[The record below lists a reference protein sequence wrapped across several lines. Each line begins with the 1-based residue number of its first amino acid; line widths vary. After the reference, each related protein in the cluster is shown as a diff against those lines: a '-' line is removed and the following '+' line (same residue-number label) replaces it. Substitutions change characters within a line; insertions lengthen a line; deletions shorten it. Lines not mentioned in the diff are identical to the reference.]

1 MSDTKIPGTDTVIDE
16 TFGVAITRSLPPP
29 PPSGYAVV
37 VGIDFDV
44 TGDAAMSEALRL
56 ADARD
61 DIEIH
66 AVYVLSHNLDSL
78 RADIL
83 AKRTTELDDIPGR
96 LRKHIESRF
105 GDLPEKSAQR
115 LALHVRLGAPAE
127 AIHQLAVDVDAELII
142 VGTHGRTGLRK
153 LALGSVA
160 QKLLETAHCPV
171 LVARRKDYSGL
182 EKTARPEPLCPDCA
196 QARTDSNGDKLWC
209 EWHARPHVRAHV
221 IGYAESFGGGRDP
234 GIVSSH

>member
-29 PPSGYAVV
+29 PTGYNIV
-37 VGIDFDV
+37 VGLDFDT
-44 TGDAAMSEALRL
+44 TGDHAMAEALRF
-56 ADARD
+56 ADSRD
-61 DIEIH
+61 DVEIH
-66 AVYVLSHNLDSL
+66 VVYVITKNVDTI

-83 AKRTTELDDIPGR
+83 AKRATELEDIPAK
-96 LRKHIESRF
+96 LRRHIETRF
-105 GDLPEKSAQR
+105 GDISKHNTSLV
-115 LALHVRLGAPAE
+115 LHVRLGEPTA

-160 QKLLETAHCPV
+160 QKLLENAHCPV
-171 LVARRKDYSGL
+171 LVARPRDYTGL

-196 QARTDSNGDKLWC
+196 RTRTESNGEKQWC
-209 EWHARPHVRAHV
+209 DWHARPHIRAHS
-221 IGYAESFGGGRDP
+221 IGYHEYLGGGRSP
-234 GIVSSH
+234 GIV